1 MTYTVKELAEKM
13 GVTQH
18 TVRYYTD
25 QGLLP
30 CKRDKNNHRVF
41 DEESVNWLEGI
52 QCLRRCGISIDDIRT
67 YCNLCYEGDSR
78 LSDRYQFIL
87 DQRELAYQRL
97 REVQETVEYMERKV
111 RHYEDILSRA
121 IPDDTNLAQN
131 KNTPCY

>member
-1 MTYTVKELAEKM
+1 MTYTVKELADQT

-18 TVRYYTD
+18 AIRFYTD

-52 QCLRRCGISIDDIRT
+52 QCLRRCGISIDDIRA

-121 IPDDTNLAQN
+121 IPDDTNLAQK